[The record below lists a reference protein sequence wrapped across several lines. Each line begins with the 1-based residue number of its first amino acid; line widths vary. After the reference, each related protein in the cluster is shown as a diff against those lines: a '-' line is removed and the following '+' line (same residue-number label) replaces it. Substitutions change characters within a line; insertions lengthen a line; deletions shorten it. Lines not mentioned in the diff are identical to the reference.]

1 MNDEVVRSIDL
12 LKRAGFSEA
21 WMLTSRDQSM
31 VVYLVRSD
39 EHETFPVRTIER
51 EVARF
56 FSHQQFAIGAFSDRL
71 PSTRL
76 Y

>member
-1 MNDEVVRSIDL
+1 MNEEVVRSSDL
-12 LKRAGFSEA
+12 LKRAGLSAA
-21 WMLTSRDQSM
+21 WMLTSGDQSM

-39 EHETFPVRTIER
+39 EYETFPVRTIER
-51 EVARF
+51 EVARAF
-56 FSHQQFAIGAFSDRL
+56 AHQQFAIGAFSDRL